1 MNVNLID
8 CCIIVEIAVRIS
20 TRRGYVHVTTLASK
34 NLDNWT
40 HLTVSPIKGCVTGI
54 PRKYLL
60 DHGSKLVTIAH
71 GDIAFI
77 F

>member
-8 CCIIVEIAVRIS
+8 CCIIVEIAVMIS
-20 TRRGYVHVTTLASK
+20 TRGGYVDVTTLASK

-54 PRKYLL
+54 PRISIYSTTDQSLL
-60 DHGSKLVTIAH
+60 QSLTEI
-71 GDIAFI
+71 
-77 F
+77 